1 MAPSVE
7 PWRHEFKSGVC
18 LMSAHLL
25 SKCRRLMLESAH
37 FFCSG
42 HDLHMAISWYPGH
55 MHKANKEMAALI
67 NDIDV
72 VIEVLDARMPQ
83 ASSNPLLQSMRQ
95 GKPCLRILNKAD
107 LANPHITRDWLD
119 HFNREPLSFAASSA
133 KDKRIETADVLYLCQ
148 KLMRKANAG
157 KPVPVVNPT
166 DNPDVAALRAWKQ
179 EHKKHQILIVGIPN
193 VGKSSILNQLIGKK
207 IARTG
212 NEPAITKGQ
221 QRVRLNDH
229 WYLVDTPGV
238 LWPKLEDQAA
248 AYRLALSGAIR
259 NTAMEFTDVALFS
272 AQMLLEQ
279 FPQRLRE
286 RYDMETL
293 PPTGEQFMQALAHK
307 RGCVRKDGDVDWHKV
322 AELLIHDYRAGRF
335 GPMSL
340 ERPPVAQP
348 TPAPNAD

>member
-1 MAPSVE
+1 
-7 PWRHEFKSGVC
+7 
-18 LMSAHLL
+18 
-25 SKCRRLMLESAH
+25 
-37 FFCSG
+37 
-42 HDLHMAISWYPGH
+42 

-67 NDIDV
+67 KDIDV

-133 KDKRIETADVLYLCQ
+133 KDKRIETADVIYLCQ
-148 KLMRKANAG
+148 KLVKKANAG
-157 KPVPVVNPT
+157 KPVPAPGPT
-166 DNPDVAALRAWKQ
+166 DNPDIAALRAWKQ
-179 EHKKHQILIVGIPN
+179 EHKKQQILIVGIPN
-193 VGKSSILNQLIGKK
+193 VGKSSIMNQLIGKK

-238 LWPKLEDQAA
+238 LWPKLEDQDA

-259 NTAMEFTDVALFS
+259 NTAMEFLDVALFGAS
-272 AQMLLEQ
+272 MLLTQ

-286 RYDMETL
+286 RYGMESL
-293 PPTGEQFMQALAHK
+293 PASGEEFLASLARL

-340 ERPPVAQP
+340 ERPPLAA
-348 TPAPNAD
+348 PAPVATGQ

>member
-1 MAPSVE
+1 
-7 PWRHEFKSGVC
+7 
-18 LMSAHLL
+18 
-25 SKCRRLMLESAH
+25 
-37 FFCSG
+37 
-42 HDLHMAISWYPGH
+42 MAISWYPGH

-67 NDIDV
+67 KDIDV

-107 LANPHITRDWLD
+107 LANPHITREWLE
-119 HFNREPLSFAASSA
+119 HFNREPLSFAASSS
-133 KDKRIETADVLYLCQ
+133 KDKRIETADVLYLCGR
-148 KLMRKANAG
+148 LLRKVNAG
-157 KPVPVVNPT
+157 KPAPTVNPT
-166 DNPDVAALRAWKQ
+166 ESADVAALRAWKQ

-193 VGKSSILNQLIGKK
+193 VGKSSIMNQLIGKK
-207 IARTG
+207 VARTG

-272 AQMLLEQ
+272 AQMLLDQ

-286 RYDMETL
+286 RYGMDTL
-293 PPTGEQFMQALAHK
+293 PTTGELFLKELAE
-307 RGCVRKDGDVDWHKV
+307 RRACVRKDGEIDWHKV

-335 GPMSL
+335 GPMTL
-340 ERPPVAQP
+340 ERPPEA
-348 TPAPNAD
+348 PAAEPAANPAEAG